1 MFFIHDYLPFAL
13 FCLLEFMEGTTL
25 SDFVSFIK
33 LHRNE
38 QQDKSPGDEVAVLD
52 INLLEGLSALDIV
65 LECCCSSIIHLQ

>member
-25 SDFVSFIK
+25 SDLVSL
-33 LHRNE
+33 LHRND

-52 INLLEGLSALDIV
+52 INLLEELSALDIV
-65 LECCCSSIIHLQ
+65 LEWCCSSIIHLQ